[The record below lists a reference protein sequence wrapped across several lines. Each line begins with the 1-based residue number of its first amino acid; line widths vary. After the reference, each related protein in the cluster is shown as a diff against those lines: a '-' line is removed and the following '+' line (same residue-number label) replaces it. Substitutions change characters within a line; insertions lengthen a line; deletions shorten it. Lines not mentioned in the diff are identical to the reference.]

1 MTDST
6 TSREPPIG
14 MGEALVDR
22 GAQLC
27 EWGLARMAYERRIA
41 AAGLAMRAL
50 ARAMPRLRA
59 RVTENLARV
68 FPEMEARRR
77 TEVSRAMFDNFGR
90 TFAENF
96 SPAEFMAR
104 MARLRPEG
112 PGLAALEAAR
122 AEGRPAILVSGH
134 FGNHQAA
141 RACLNGHGFAIGG
154 VYRPMNNRPFND
166 RYVRT
171 IEAIG
176 RPAFPRGRR
185 GTAGL
190 IRHLRAGGF
199 VGMLIDQHA
208 LEGDLL
214 DFLGH
219 PARTVLSAAEL
230 ALKYDAPLVPV
241 YGRRLADGLDF
252 QITVEAAV
260 EPADAVS
267 MTQAINDSLAAQ
279 VRACPEQYY
288 WLHRRWKA

>member
-1 MTDST
+1 
-6 TSREPPIG
+6 

-22 GAQLC
+22 GVRLG
-27 EWGLARMAYERRIA
+27 EWGLARLSYERRIP

-59 RVTENLARV
+59 RVAENLARV
-68 FPEMEARRR
+68 FPEMEAQRRAA
-77 TEVSRAMFDNFGR
+77 VSRAMFDNFGR

-104 MARLRPEG
+104 MARLQPEG

-141 RACLNGHGFAIGG
+141 RACLNGHGFSIGG

-208 LEGDLL
+208 IEGEVL

-219 PARTVLSAAEL
+219 PARTILSAAEL
-230 ALKYDAPLVPV
+230 AVKYDAPLVPV
-241 YGRRLADGLDF
+241 YGRRLENGLDF
-252 QITVEAAV
+252 EITVEGPVPA
-260 EPADAVS
+260 ADALA
-267 MTQAINDSLAAQ
+267 MTQSVNDSLAAQ

-288 WLHRRWKA
+288 WLHRRWKN